1 MPDELDISK
10 FLESLR
16 WTVNRWTSEQL
27 AEICRNS
34 KFNRAVNK
42 TARSGFNVSNDML
55 DKVTRSGLEETALY
69 LQRALN

>member
-1 MPDELDISK
+1 M
-10 FLESLR
+10 
-16 WTVNRWTSEQL
+16 NRRNSEQL

-42 TARSGFNVSNDML
+42 TARSSFNASDDML

-69 LQRALN
+69 AA